1 MYIIT
6 LCILRG
12 RARCCTVWTIIFAVL
27 NFCKCLP
34 ICELGL
40 EEIVLKKSRP
50 PWWKRWQDFHSPS
63 GWYQTAG
70 CLTCFSQLRSPHFN
84 LRKLWRFS
92 PGKMKLYDTYIWLA
106 PCSHIPVRIEC
117 LLASLLFVTC
127 VGYQRASHQLMVSCL
142 LVPSGPWPTIFP
154 EFRWVDSTECVKWI
168 HNWQW
173 NHWF

>member
-50 PWWKRWQDFHSPS
+50 PWSKSWQDFHSPS

-92 PGKMKLYDTYIWLA
+92 PGKMKLCMIRTSDLCRAVTFQCALSVSWLA
-106 PCSHIPVRIEC
+106 CCSWPVWVTKEHLTSWWWAVC
-117 LLASLLFVTC
+117 LYL
-127 VGYQRASHQLMVSCL
+127 VGHDQQYS
-142 LVPSGPWPTIFP
+142 PNSGG
-154 EFRWVDSTECVKWI
+154 
-168 HNWQW
+168 
-173 NHWF
+173 